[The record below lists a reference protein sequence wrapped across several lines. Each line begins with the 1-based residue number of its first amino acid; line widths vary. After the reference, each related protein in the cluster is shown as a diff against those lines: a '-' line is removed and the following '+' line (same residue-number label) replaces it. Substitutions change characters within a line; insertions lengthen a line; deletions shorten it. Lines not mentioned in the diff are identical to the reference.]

1 MHLTPDVRRAPLDI
15 AMPPPIEASTQDPV
29 PLLDERAMSDW
40 CSDID
45 KDDVMA
51 ILASV
56 PDECRR
62 NIAEIER
69 AIAEG
74 SLAASK
80 RAAHRL
86 KGMAGNLGAVR
97 LAQTARDIELK
108 SESIDDVASRMA
120 SLQETLTGTLAAL
133 QSAGRNR

>member
-1 MHLTPDVRRAPLDI
+1 MSA
-15 AMPPPIEASTQDPV
+15 PIEASKRLLL
-29 PLLDERAMSDW
+29 PLLDEGAMSDW

-45 KDDVMA
+45 KDDVLA
-51 ILASV
+51 ILARV

-74 SLAASK
+74 SLEASK

-97 LAQTARDIELK
+97 LAQTARDIELT
-108 SESIDDVASRMA
+108 SENLDDVAGQMA
-120 SLQETLTGTLAAL
+120 GLKETLVGTLAAL
-133 QSAGRNR
+133 DRAAHSR

>member
-1 MHLTPDVRRAPLDI
+1 
-15 AMPPPIEASTQDPV
+15 MPPPIDASTQDLV

-40 CSDID
+40 CTDID
-45 KDDVMA
+45 KDDVLA

-86 KGMAGNLGAVR
+86 KGMAGNLGAAR
-97 LAQTARDIELK
+97 LAQSARDIELK
-108 SESIDDVASRMA
+108 SESIDDVAGRMA

-133 QSAGRNR
+133 HSAARSR

>member
-1 MHLTPDVRRAPLDI
+1 M
-15 AMPPPIEASTQDPV
+15 AMPLPTEASTRV
-29 PLLDERAMSDW
+29 LLPLLDDGAMNDW

-45 KDDVMA
+45 QDDVLA
-51 ILASV
+51 ILARV

-62 NIAEIER
+62 NIAEIEQ
-69 AIAEG
+69 ALAEG
-74 SLAASK
+74 SLEATK

-108 SESIDDVASRMA
+108 SESLDDVAGQMA
-120 SLQETLTGTLAAL
+120 GLQETLTSTLAAL
-133 QSAGRNR
+133 RSAVHGG

>member
-1 MHLTPDVRRAPLDI
+1 
-15 AMPPPIEASTQDPV
+15 MPPPIEASTQDLV

-40 CSDID
+40 CTDID
-45 KDDVMA
+45 KDDVLA

-86 KGMAGNLGAVR
+86 KGMAGNLGAAR
-97 LAQTARDIELK
+97 LAQSAREIELK
-108 SESIDDVASRMA
+108 SDSIEDVAGRMA

-133 QSAGRNR
+133 DRAAHSR

>member
-1 MHLTPDVRRAPLDI
+1 MHLTLKAGADHWM
-15 AMPPPIEASTQDPV
+15 AMPPPIEASPQDLA

-45 KDDVMA
+45 KDDVLA

-69 AIAEG
+69 AIVEG

-86 KGMAGNLGAVR
+86 KGMAGNLGAAR
-97 LAQTARDIELK
+97 LAQSARDIELK
-108 SESIDDVASRMA
+108 SESIEDVARRMA
-120 SLQETLTGTLAAL
+120 GLQETLSGTLAAL
-133 QSAGRNR
+133 HRAGHSR

>member
-1 MHLTPDVRRAPLDI
+1 M
-15 AMPPPIEASTQDPV
+15 AMPLPTEVATRV
-29 PLLDERAMSDW
+29 LLPLLDDGAMNDW

-45 KDDVMA
+45 QDDVLA
-51 ILASV
+51 ILARV

-69 AIAEG
+69 ALAEG
-74 SLAASK
+74 SLEATK

-108 SESIDDVASRMA
+108 SESLDDVAGQMA
-120 SLQETLTGTLAAL
+120 GLQETLTGTLAAL
-133 QSAGRNR
+133 DRAVRGG

>member
-1 MHLTPDVRRAPLDI
+1 MSA
-15 AMPPPIEASTQDPV
+15 PIEASKRLLL
-29 PLLDERAMSDW
+29 PLLDEGAMSDW

-45 KDDVMA
+45 RDDVLA
-51 ILASV
+51 ILARV

-69 AIAEG
+69 ALAEG
-74 SLAASK
+74 SLEASK

-97 LAQTARDIELK
+97 LAQTARDIELT
-108 SESIDDVASRMA
+108 SQSLDDVAGQMA
-120 SLQETLTGTLAAL
+120 GLQETLTGTLAAL
-133 QSAGRNR
+133 DRAAHSR

>member
-1 MHLTPDVRRAPLDI
+1 
-15 AMPPPIEASTQDPV
+15 MPPPIDASTQGLV
-29 PLLDERAMSDW
+29 PFLDERAMSDW
-40 CSDID
+40 CTDID
-45 KDDVMA
+45 KDDVLA

-86 KGMAGNLGAVR
+86 KGMAGNLGAAR
-97 LAQTARDIELK
+97 LAQSARDIELK
-108 SESIDDVASRMA
+108 SESIDDVAGRMA
-120 SLQETLTGTLAAL
+120 SLQETLTGTLTAL
-133 QSAGRNR
+133 HRSARSR

>member
-1 MHLTPDVRRAPLDI
+1 
-15 AMPPPIEASTQDPV
+15 MPPPIEASTQELV

-40 CSDID
+40 CTDID
-45 KDDVMA
+45 KDDVLA

-86 KGMAGNLGAVR
+86 KGMAGNLGAAR
-97 LAQTARDIELK
+97 LAQSARDIELK
-108 SESIDDVASRMA
+108 SESIDDVAGRMA

-133 QSAGRNR
+133 HRAAHSR

>member
-1 MHLTPDVRRAPLDI
+1 MSA
-15 AMPPPIEASTQDPV
+15 PIEASKRLLL
-29 PLLDERAMSDW
+29 PLLDEGAMSDW

-45 KDDVMA
+45 RDDVLA
-51 ILASV
+51 ILARV

-69 AIAEG
+69 ALAEG
-74 SLAASK
+74 SLEASK

-108 SESIDDVASRMA
+108 SQSLDDVAGQMA
-120 SLQETLTGTLAAL
+120 GLQETLTGTLAAL
-133 QSAGRNR
+133 DRAAHSR

>member
-1 MHLTPDVRRAPLDI
+1 
-15 AMPPPIEASTQDPV
+15 MPPPIEASTQDLV

-45 KDDVMA
+45 KDDVLA
-51 ILASV
+51 ILAGV

-69 AIAEG
+69 AIVEG

-86 KGMAGNLGAVR
+86 KGMAGNLGAAR
-97 LAQTARDIELK
+97 LAQSARDIELK
-108 SESIDDVASRMA
+108 SDSIEDVAGRMA
-120 SLQETLTGTLAAL
+120 GLQETLTGTLAAL
-133 QSAGRNR
+133 DRAAHSR

>member
-1 MHLTPDVRRAPLDI
+1 MPLPTEV
-15 AMPPPIEASTQDPV
+15 ATRV
-29 PLLDERAMSDW
+29 LLPLLDDGAMNDW

-45 KDDVMA
+45 QDDVLA
-51 ILASV
+51 ILARV

-69 AIAEG
+69 ALAEG
-74 SLAASK
+74 SLEATK

-108 SESIDDVASRMA
+108 SESLDDVAGQMA
-120 SLQETLTGTLAAL
+120 GLQETLTGTLAAL
-133 QSAGRNR
+133 DRAVRGG

>member
-1 MHLTPDVRRAPLDI
+1 
-15 AMPPPIEASTQDPV
+15 MPPPIEASTQDLV

-40 CSDID
+40 CTDID
-45 KDDVMA
+45 KDDVLA

-86 KGMAGNLGAVR
+86 KGMAGNLGAAR
-97 LAQTARDIELK
+97 LAQSARDIELK
-108 SESIDDVASRMA
+108 SDSIEDVAGRMA

-133 QSAGRNR
+133 DRAAHSR

>member
-1 MHLTPDVRRAPLDI
+1 
-15 AMPPPIEASTQDPV
+15 MPTPIEASTQDLV

-40 CSDID
+40 CTDID
-45 KDDVMA
+45 KDDVLA

-86 KGMAGNLGAVR
+86 KGMAGNLGAAR
-97 LAQTARDIELK
+97 LAQSARDIELK
-108 SESIDDVASRMA
+108 SDSIEDVAGRMA

-133 QSAGRNR
+133 DRAAHSR

>member
-1 MHLTPDVRRAPLDI
+1 
-15 AMPPPIEASTQDPV
+15 MPPPIEASTQDLV

-40 CSDID
+40 CTDID
-45 KDDVMA
+45 KDDVLA

-62 NIAEIER
+62 SIAEIER

-86 KGMAGNLGAVR
+86 KGMAGNLGAAR
-97 LAQTARDIELK
+97 LAQSARDIELK
-108 SESIDDVASRMA
+108 SDSIEDVAGRMA
-120 SLQETLTGTLAAL
+120 NLQETLTGTLAAL
-133 QSAGRNR
+133 DRAAHSR

>member
-1 MHLTPDVRRAPLDI
+1 
-15 AMPPPIEASTQDPV
+15 MPPPIDASTQDLV

-40 CSDID
+40 CTDID
-45 KDDVMA
+45 KDDVLA

-86 KGMAGNLGAVR
+86 KGMAGNLGAAR
-97 LAQTARDIELK
+97 LAQSARDIELK
-108 SESIDDVASRMA
+108 SDSIEDVAGRMA
-120 SLQETLTGTLAAL
+120 GLQETLTGTLAAL
-133 QSAGRNR
+133 DRAAHST

>member
-1 MHLTPDVRRAPLDI
+1 M
-15 AMPPPIEASTQDPV
+15 AMPPPIEASTQDLV

-40 CSDID
+40 CTDID
-45 KDDVMA
+45 KDDVLA

-86 KGMAGNLGAVR
+86 KGMAGNLGAAR
-97 LAQTARDIELK
+97 LAQSARDIELK
-108 SESIDDVASRMA
+108 SDSIEDVVGRMA

-133 QSAGRNR
+133 DLAAHSR

>member
-1 MHLTPDVRRAPLDI
+1 
-15 AMPPPIEASTQDPV
+15 MPPLMEASTPV
-29 PLLDERAMSDW
+29 LLPLLDDGAMSDW

-45 KDDVMA
+45 RDDVLA
-51 ILASV
+51 ILARV

-69 AIAEG
+69 ALVEG
-74 SLAASK
+74 SLEASK

-108 SESIDDVASRMA
+108 SENLDDVAGQMA
-120 SLQETLTGTLAAL
+120 GLHETLTNTLAAL
-133 QSAGRNR
+133 HRAAQSK

>member
-1 MHLTPDVRRAPLDI
+1 
-15 AMPPPIEASTQDPV
+15 MPPPIEASTQDLV

-40 CSDID
+40 CTDID
-45 KDDVMA
+45 KDDVLA

-86 KGMAGNLGAVR
+86 KGMAGNLGAAR
-97 LAQTARDIELK
+97 LAQSARDIELK
-108 SESIDDVASRMA
+108 SDSIEDVAARMA
-120 SLQETLTGTLAAL
+120 NLQETLTGTLAAL
-133 QSAGRNR
+133 DRAAHSR

>member
-1 MHLTPDVRRAPLDI
+1 
-15 AMPPPIEASTQDPV
+15 MPPPIEASTQDLL

-45 KDDVMA
+45 KDDVLA

-62 NIAEIER
+62 NIAEIEQ

-86 KGMAGNLGAVR
+86 KGMAGNLGAAR

-108 SESIDDVASRMA
+108 SDSIDDVAGRMA

-133 QSAGRNR
+133 DRAAHSR

>member
-1 MHLTPDVRRAPLDI
+1 MPLPTEV
-15 AMPPPIEASTQDPV
+15 ATRV
-29 PLLDERAMSDW
+29 LLPLLDDGAMNDW

-45 KDDVMA
+45 QDDVLA
-51 ILASV
+51 ILARV
-56 PDECRR
+56 PDECRK

-69 AIAEG
+69 ALAEG
-74 SLAASK
+74 SLEATK

-108 SESIDDVASRMA
+108 SESLDDVAGQMA
-120 SLQETLTGTLAAL
+120 GLRETLTSTLAAL
-133 QSAGRNR
+133 RSAVHGG

>member
-29 PLLDERAMSDW
+29 PLLCDCRGRKPS
-40 CSDID
+40 I
-45 KDDVMA
+45 V
-51 ILASV
+51 LASV
-56 PDECRR
+56 PEECRR

-133 QSAGRNR
+133 QSAGHNR

>member
-1 MHLTPDVRRAPLDI
+1 
-15 AMPPPIEASTQDPV
+15 MPPPIEASTQDLV

-40 CSDID
+40 CTDID
-45 KDDVMA
+45 KDDVLA

-62 NIAEIER
+62 SIAEIER

-86 KGMAGNLGAVR
+86 KGMAGNLGAAR
-97 LAQTARDIELK
+97 LAQSARDIELK
-108 SESIDDVASRMA
+108 SDSIEDVAARMA
-120 SLQETLTGTLAAL
+120 NLQETLTVTLAAL
-133 QSAGRNR
+133 DRAAHSR

>member
-1 MHLTPDVRRAPLDI
+1 
-15 AMPPPIEASTQDPV
+15 MPPPIEASTQDLV

-40 CSDID
+40 CTDID
-45 KDDVMA
+45 KDDVLA

-69 AIAEG
+69 AVAEG

-86 KGMAGNLGAVR
+86 KGMAGNLGAAR
-97 LAQTARDIELK
+97 LAQSARDIELK
-108 SESIDDVASRMA
+108 SDSIEDVAGRMA
-120 SLQETLTGTLAAL
+120 GLQETLAGTLAAL
-133 QSAGRNR
+133 DHAAHSR

>member
-1 MHLTPDVRRAPLDI
+1 
-15 AMPPPIEASTQDPV
+15 MPPPIEASTQDLV

-40 CSDID
+40 CTDID
-45 KDDVMA
+45 KDDVLA

-86 KGMAGNLGAVR
+86 KGMAGNLGAAR
-97 LAQTARDIELK
+97 LAQSARDIELK
-108 SESIDDVASRMA
+108 SESIDDVACRMA

-133 QSAGRNR
+133 DLAAHSR